1 MNLRTRNRAG
11 AIAVALAMAGAL
23 LAPTQASAADA
34 PLTNPV
40 ALEKGHIDAF
50 FTTLNDDGSPLLV
63 LSDEATGSHIN
74 RTPESVDLVVK
85 EAALHTY
92 SPTAFVPPALQGATV
107 YRLPANANPNLIWPG
122 WDTNGLKPVYGD
134 NVSVEFEANV
144 TGPGDVWM
152 WQLDIEGEL
161 VSMLTSGEYRLN
173 PSGRILQSFPSHT
186 HTNWAFTAA
195 GEYQLTVT
203 AHVSGNG
210 LTATSNTAVYTFV
223 VAPTLAIA
231 GAESSY
237 ADGADIVLSAAS
249 TPAVTGG
256 SYEWT
261 VNGTV
266 VTDQTGPQLS
276 LTAGQDLD
284 GANVAARLIGDVGS
298 EIAAA
303 PAVTLAVDE
312 PAAPE
317 QAIAITGLS
326 HHYHQGSPISLSIT
340 ADPAV
345 ENGSYE
351 WFVQRVDQAAPVRV
365 EGATSASLTLA
376 AEQAL
381 DGAQVTA
388 RLLDADGTT
397 ELAAAQAVTIDIDD
411 HGAAPFNEVTLSG
424 AAEH

>member
-1 MNLRTRNRAG
+1 
-11 AIAVALAMAGAL
+11 
-23 LAPTQASAADA
+23 
-34 PLTNPV
+34 
-40 ALEKGHIDAF
+40 
-50 FTTLNDDGSPLLV
+50 
-63 LSDEATGSHIN
+63 
-74 RTPESVDLVVK
+74 
-85 EAALHTY
+85 
-92 SPTAFVPPALQGATV
+92 
-107 YRLPANANPNLIWPG
+107 
-122 WDTNGLKPVYGD
+122 
-134 NVSVEFEANV
+134 

-195 GEYQLTVT
+195 GEYQLAVT

-284 GANVAARLIGDVGS
+284 GANVAARLI
-298 EIAAA
+298 
-303 PAVTLAVDE
+303 
-312 PAAPE
+312 
-317 QAIAITGLS
+317 
-326 HHYHQGSPISLSIT
+326 
-340 ADPAV
+340 
-345 ENGSYE
+345 
-351 WFVQRVDQAAPVRV
+351 
-365 EGATSASLTLA
+365 
-376 AEQAL
+376 
-381 DGAQVTA
+381 
-388 RLLDADGTT
+388 
-397 ELAAAQAVTIDIDD
+397 
-411 HGAAPFNEVTLSG
+411 
-424 AAEH
+424 